1 MCSVILR
8 RPFDIVFAV
17 IMVSDVPG
25 PKRWRWGRIKGPGR
39 PMKPRIISGLP
50 FVKHFTPSLP
60 KDMVS
65 EPKPPVFL
73 SYDEYEVLRL
83 IDFEGL
89 TQEEAGERMG
99 VSRGTIWRLIK
110 SARRKVTSAL
120 IEGREIFIVP
130 QAPILIEKGEKKAE
144 K

>member
-1 MCSVILR
+1 V
-8 RPFDIVFAV
+8 
-17 IMVSDVPG
+17 VSDVPG

-39 PMKPRIISGLP
+39 PMKPRIISELP

-60 KDMVS
+60 KNMVGA
-65 EPKPPVFL
+65 PKPPVFL

-110 SARRKVTSAL
+110 SARKKVISAL
-120 IEGREIFIVP
+120 VEGKEIFIVP
-130 QAPILIEKGEKKAE
+130 QAPILVEKEEKENE
-144 K
+144 KIKEGKEV